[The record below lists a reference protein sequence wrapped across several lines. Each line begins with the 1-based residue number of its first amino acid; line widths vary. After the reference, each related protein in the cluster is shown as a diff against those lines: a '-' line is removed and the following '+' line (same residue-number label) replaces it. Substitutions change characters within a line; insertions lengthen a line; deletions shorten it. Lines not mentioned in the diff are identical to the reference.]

1 MKTHILTLTLSFIF
15 CLTAR
20 AELKWEQ
27 TAVELHPARG
37 DKQAIGHYK
46 YQNVGKTPVHFKS
59 VHASCGCTAAQSQK
73 DQVGPGEKG
82 EITATFNI
90 GDRTGTQIKT
100 VTVET
105 DEAAN
110 QKTVLTLKAI
120 IPQELEIS
128 PTFVFW
134 KQGEKPDPKTITVH
148 AGKDFSV
155 KNIKVTSSS
164 PDFQTKVQ
172 ETGEGQFKIDV
183 HPNET
188 NRLLASTLTIQSENS
203 PKTFYAT
210 ARITTAPTAP
220 GAPTIQ
226 KAGAQVPRSVRLPR
240 LVRLRRLVK
249 PIEIFAS
256 TPSSY
261 SWSVVACSWG
271 RAGDLFSRQDLVA
284 ITNSA
289 FGNGE
294 RRSGARVGGYYCL
307 DRRSPR
313 RRVRS

>member
-1 MKTHILTLTLSFIF
+1 MKTHILTFALSFIV

-37 DKQAIGHYK
+37 DKQAIGHFK
-46 YQNVGKTPVHFKS
+46 YQNAGKTPIHFKS

-73 DQVGPGEKG
+73 DQVAPGEKG

-110 QKTVLTLKAI
+110 QKTVLTLKAF

-134 KQGEKPDPKTITVH
+134 KQGEKPDAKTITVR
-148 AGKDFSV
+148 AGKDFDV
-155 KNIKVTSSS
+155 KHIKVTSSS
-164 PDFQTKVQ
+164 PDFQTKVEEIGQ
-172 ETGEGQFKIDV
+172 GQFKIDV

-188 NRLLASTLTIQSENS
+188 GRLIASTLTIQSENS

-210 ARITTAPTAP
+210 ARITTAPTLPVAP
-220 GAPTIQ
+220 AGQKVPAAPVAAPT
-226 KAGAQVPRSVRLPR
+226 PP
-240 LVRLRRLVK
+240 
-249 PIEIFAS
+249 
-256 TPSSY
+256 
-261 SWSVVACSWG
+261 
-271 RAGDLFSRQDLVA
+271 
-284 ITNSA
+284 
-289 FGNGE
+289 
-294 RRSGARVGGYYCL
+294 ARPTAPTGQTH
-307 DRRSPR
+307 
-313 RRVRS
+313 